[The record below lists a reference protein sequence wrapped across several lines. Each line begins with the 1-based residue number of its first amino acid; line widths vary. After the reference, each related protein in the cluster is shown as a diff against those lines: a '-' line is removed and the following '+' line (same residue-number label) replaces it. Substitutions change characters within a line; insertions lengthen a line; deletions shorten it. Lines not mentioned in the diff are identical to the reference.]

1 MQTPTP
7 INDQPISATFFGE
20 GRWLT
25 DFITPDALEV
35 TELHKEIIKTAEN
48 PDSLEDRIT
57 VLWCWVAEKVKYV
70 RFVKGKIWVNGH
82 SSVQDD
88 LWVNP
93 GITAKIKV
101 GNCATKSFLLCS
113 LLRNELP
120 AEKVCC
126 VLGNLQQPRN
136 KGGHAWVEIQPN
148 GAKYVMESTRGDMKP
163 MVLADNA
170 DIYESVIYFN
180 DKTVS
185 AIEGRTV
192 LEPFTAVYADWLSDY
207 LDWAYIEERR

>member
-1 MQTPTP
+1 MPIPTL

-35 TELHKEIIKTAEN
+35 QELHKEIIEGISN
-48 PDSLEDRIT
+48 PSERIT
-57 VLWCWVAEKVKYV
+57 ALWAWVAGNIKYT
-70 RFVKGKIWVNGH
+70 RFVKGRIWIDGH
-82 SSVQDD
+82 RSVQDD
-88 LWVNP
+88 YWAPP
-93 GITAKIKV
+93 GITARIGV

-120 AEKVCC
+120 PDKIYC
-126 VLGNLQQPRN
+126 VLGNLQQPKN
-136 KGGHAWVEIQPN
+136 KGGHAWVEVQPD
-148 GAKYVMESTRGDMKP
+148 GARYVMESTRGDMKP
-163 MVLADNA
+163 MVLVDAA

-192 LEPFTAVYADWLSDY
+192 LEPFTAVYADWLKDY
-207 LDWAYIEERR
+207 LDWAYIEGRK

>member
-25 DFITPDALEV
+25 DFITPNALEV
-35 TELHKEIIKTAEN
+35 TELYKEIIKDIDE
-48 PDSLEDRIT
+48 PGERIT
-57 VLWCWVAEKVKYV
+57 ALWSWVAEKVKYV
-70 RFVKGKIWVNGH
+70 RFVKAKIWINGH
-82 SSVQDD
+82 SAVQDD
-88 LWVNP
+88 FWVSP
-93 GITAKIKV
+93 SITAKGKIP

-120 AEKVCC
+120 AEKVYC

-136 KGGHAWVEIQPN
+136 KGGHAWVEVQPN

-207 LDWAYIEERR
+207 LDWKYIEGRK

>member
-25 DFITPDALEV
+25 DFITPHALEV
-35 TELHKEIIKTAEN
+35 TELHKEIVKDIDE
-48 PDSLEDRIT
+48 LEDRIT
-57 VLWCWVAEKVKYV
+57 ALWGWVASKKYT
-70 RFVKGKIWVNGH
+70 RFVKAKIWVDGH
-82 SSVQDD
+82 SSVQNDYWA
-88 LWVNP
+88 LP
-93 GITAKIKV
+93 SITARIKV

-113 LLRNELP
+113 LLRNEFP
-120 AEKVCC
+120 AEKVYC

-136 KGGHAWVEIQPN
+136 KGGHAWVEVQPD
-148 GAKYVMESTRGDMKP
+148 GARYVMESTRGDMKP

-180 DKTVS
+180 DKIVS

-207 LDWAYIEERR
+207 LDWKYIEGRR